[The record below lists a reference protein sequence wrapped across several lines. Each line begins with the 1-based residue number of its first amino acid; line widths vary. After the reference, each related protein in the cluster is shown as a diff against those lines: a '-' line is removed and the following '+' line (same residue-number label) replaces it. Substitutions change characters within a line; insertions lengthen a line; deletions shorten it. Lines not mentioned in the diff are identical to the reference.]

1 MKKLSSF
8 GLHLSD
14 TMTKKGFIPSPKVQE
29 QLNQMA
35 AAKQAQEQ
43 AQGQPADPSQAQ
55 GQPPAP
61 GQPGEQAPP
70 PVTPEDIMAGM
81 EQLAQMIQ
89 QIPAMIAQTAGAGAA
104 GVEQKKKTPAERMD
118 AIEAQLA
125 QLTGGAPPAGGPPAG
140 APPPPSQ
147 VPVA

>member
-61 GQPGEQAPP
+61 GQPGEQ
-70 PVTPEDIMAGM
+70 
-81 EQLAQMIQ
+81 QLAQMIQ